1 MNVLLNAAV
10 RHSAPYFIQIS
21 TADVCCGSDSNYYAA
36 ENTSSIPRKHILD
49 HYSRS
54 KYQAELIVG
63 KASGKLL
70 GNGCDRM
77 RTIILRPTI
86 LYGEQ
91 DKHYVPMALRWAKDF
106 RGTLIKIDNIYTRLQ
121 WCYAGNAA
129 WACLLA
135 KERIVHDESLSAEE
149 FFVTD
154 DTPIVDPYDFLVP
167 FVEAKRYKVSKRS
180 IPYLLVQL
188 WLLIIV
194 LLIKLLRPICKL
206 RLPTRYDPT
215 QIQYFCTTHFF
226 NRNKATLRLD
236 YKPLFD
242 AERSQQLSCEY
253 YRELKV

>member
-1 MNVLLNAAV
+1 MLLNAAV
-10 RHSAPYFIQIS
+10 QQSVPYFIQIS
-21 TADVCCGSDSNYYAA
+21 TADVCCGKDSNYYAA
-36 ENTSSIPRKHILD
+36 ENTSSIPRKHILV

-54 KYQAELIVG
+54 KYEADLIVG
-63 KASGKLL
+63 KASGRLL
-70 GNGCDRM
+70 GNGYNRM

-91 DKHYVPMALRWAKDF
+91 DTTYVPMALRWAKDF

-129 WACLLA
+129 WACIRA
-135 KERIVHDESLSAEE
+135 KERIVHDESLSSEE

-167 FVEAKRYKVSKRS
+167 FVEARRWKVSKYW
-180 IPYLLVQL
+180 IPYLLVQF

-194 LLIKLLRPICKL
+194 QLIKLVRPIYRL
-206 RLPTRYDPT
+206 RLPARYDPYL
-215 QIQYFCTTHFF
+215 IQYFCTTHFF

-242 AERSQQLSCEY
+242 AEKSQQMSCEY
-253 YRELKV
+253 YRELPI